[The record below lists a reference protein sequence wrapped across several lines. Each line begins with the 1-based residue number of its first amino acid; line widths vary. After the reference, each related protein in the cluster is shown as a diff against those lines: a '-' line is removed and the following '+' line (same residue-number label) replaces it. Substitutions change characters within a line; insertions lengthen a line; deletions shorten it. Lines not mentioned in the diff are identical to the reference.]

1 MSKSRAFEAPRPKG
15 NGDAATQASEWA
27 AYLHSGGS
35 TPAGRGAFEAW
46 LAASADNRRAFER
59 LEQTWR
65 NLDHAIVWNK
75 DLDASSGAIADTSRE
90 RNRRPRVP
98 GVPSIAASIAAGVV
112 AIGVA
117 GYGVWRAATYDPIT
131 ATQFSSGIGEIETVT
146 LEDGTAITL
155 GASSTLTTRF
165 SKNARRAELTRGQA
179 YFDVAAEAAR
189 VFSVRAAGTEVRVL
203 GTEFDIAKR
212 SSGVTVSV
220 LAGLV
225 DVVDL
230 PDEDEPGNGRSVQL
244 TGGEQVHAQLDGAL
258 SDKAAFAVDDAM
270 GWREGR
276 LDYKSTPLG
285 LIIEDVNRYRT
296 DKIVLEDE
304 ALAETVITITLPTD
318 NTDLLLSG
326 LAMSEDV
333 EIERDYRGV
342 VITPKPE

>member
-90 RNRRPRVP
+90 RKRRPRVP
-98 GVPSIAASIAAGVV
+98 WVASIAAGVV
-112 AIGVA
+112 AIGIV
-117 GYGVWRAATYDPIT
+117 GYGVWRAAAYDPIT

-179 YFDVAAEAAR
+179 HFDVAAEAAR

-258 SDKAAFAVDDAM
+258 RDKAAFDVDDAM

-304 ALAETVITITLPTD
+304 VLAETVITITLPAD